1 MSENYSEVQNFWDE
15 FNKEYYE
22 WEQSRP
28 RPDKEST
35 LVGMRKY
42 SSRQGED
49 STVVGMR
56 NFVEK
61 QIRKFYIRT
70 FSKTF

>member
-42 SSRQGED
+42 SSR
-49 STVVGMR
+49 
-56 NFVEK
+56 
-61 QIRKFYIRT
+61 
-70 FSKTF
+70 